1 MTRLQLQ
8 KIKPLVEEIVEEKL
22 KELLGDPDSGLKVK
36 EDTIHRLRKSLHSRT
51 HAISAA
57 KVAKQLG
64 LSWR

>member
-36 EDTIHRLRKSLHSRT
+36 EGTIHRLRKSLHSKMRS
-51 HAISAA
+51 ISAA
-57 KVAKQLG
+57 KVAKNLG
-64 LSWR
+64 LRWG